1 MNVPIDEQSEAV
13 IREGI
18 ANGRYANPTEMVR
31 EALRL
36 LDERDRT
43 QALLTELQIG
53 LDQMERGELV
63 DFTPELLDDLSR
75 DAEARMRANLPI
87 KDAVTP

>member
-1 MNVPIDEQSEAV
+1 MNIPIDEQSEAV
-13 IREGI
+13 IRESI
-18 ANGRYANPTEMVR
+18 ASGRYAGPTEMVR

-43 QALLTELQIG
+43 RALLAELQIG
-53 LDQMERGELV
+53 LAQMERGELA

-75 DAEARMRANLPI
+75 EAEERMRANVPI
-87 KDAVTP
+87 KDAVKP